1 MGNEVMRRFS
11 GGRRRAMALAAAT
24 LALLAPQ
31 ALRATNSNGKF
42 ERKLA
47 VEGPVDVDVQ
57 TAAGNISV
65 RMVTGSSVR
74 VSGEVRVK
82 TGLLQS
88 DSVSERKLQQIISHP
103 PIQQHGNSI
112 TIGRVRDSDLR
123 RDTFI
128 SYEIEV
134 PADTRLRSNTG
145 LGDLQVE
152 GLRGPVTADTG
163 AGKVTISGVTG
174 EVRANTGL
182 GDVMIKRV
190 TGNLRADSAA
200 GNISAEGEPGG
211 TWRLTTGLGDVR
223 VHLLGETGLDLH
235 AETGLGEILTKFPLK
250 VEGAISHELRGKVRG
265 GGHLI
270 ELKSGAGN
278 IHIE

>member
-1 MGNEVMRRFS
+1 
-11 GGRRRAMALAAAT
+11 
-24 LALLAPQ
+24 
-31 ALRATNSNGKF
+31 LRATNSNGKF

-47 VEGPVDVDVQ
+47 VEGPVEVDVQ

-65 RMVTGSSVR
+65 RMVTGSTVR

-174 EVRANTGL
+174 EVHANTGL
-182 GDVMIKRV
+182 GDVLINRV
-190 TGNLRADSAA
+190 SGTLRADSAA
-200 GNISAEGEPGG
+200 GNVSAEGEPGG
-211 TWRLTTGLGDVR
+211 AWRLTTVLGDVR

-250 VEGAISHELRGKVRG
+250 VEGAVSHELRGKVRG
-265 GGHLI
+265 GGLLI
-270 ELKSGAGN
+270 ELKSSAGN

>member
-1 MGNEVMRRFS
+1 MGNEALRRFS
-11 GGRRRAMALAAAT
+11 GGRRRAIGLVAAAV
-24 LALLAPQ
+24 ALLAPQ
-31 ALRATNSNGKF
+31 GSRATNSNGKF

-65 RMVTGSSVR
+65 RMVAGSSVR

-88 DSVSERKLQQIISHP
+88 DPVSERKLQQIISHP

-112 TIGRVRDSDLR
+112 IIGRVHDSDLR
-123 RDTFI
+123 RDVFI

-145 LGDLQVE
+145 LGDLHVE
-152 GLRGPVTADTG
+152 GLHGTVTADTG
-163 AGKVTISGVTG
+163 AGKVTISGVRG
-174 EVRANTGL
+174 DVHANTGM
-182 GDVMIKRV
+182 GDVVIREV
-190 TGNLRADSAA
+190 TGTLRAESVA
-200 GNISAEGEPGG
+200 GNVSAEGEPGG
-211 TWRLTTGLGDVR
+211 TWRLITRLGDVR
-223 VHLLGETGLDLH
+223 VHLLGGAGLDLH
-235 AETGLGEILTKFPLK
+235 VETGLGEILTKFPFK
-250 VEGAISHELRGKVRG
+250 VEGAISHQLHGKVRG
-265 GGHLI
+265 GGHLV
-270 ELKSGAGN
+270 ELKSGTGS